1 MLPTMCNVH
10 QPVVVWIEFWIAPKA
25 IVCKRSD
32 FNRSNTQ
39 DTKNHDILMMSVT
52 PVKNIYR
59 IYSHR
64 LRLSE
69 FTQISEWFS
78 YLLAD
83 IWDIRIIYQKYPKAQ
98 FCCPFFC
105 LFWTPDFY
113 SDIQILLEYLGRISA
128 AEASVTD
135 LLFLSL
141 ADKIAYWAELDS

>member
-1 MLPTMCNVH
+1 MQCASTRGGLNR
-10 QPVVVWIEFWIAPKA
+10 ILIAPKA

-39 DTKNHDILMMSVT
+39 DTKNHDILMRSVT

-59 IYSHR
+59 ISSHW

-98 FCCPFFC
+98 FFSPLFC

-141 ADKIAYWAELDS
+141 ADKVAYWAELDS